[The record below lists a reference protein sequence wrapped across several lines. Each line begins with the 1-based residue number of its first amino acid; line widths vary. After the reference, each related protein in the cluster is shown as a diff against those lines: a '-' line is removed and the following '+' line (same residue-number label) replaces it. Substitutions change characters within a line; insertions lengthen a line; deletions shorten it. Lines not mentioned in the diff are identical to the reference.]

1 MHDLAPIREL
11 LAMRDLKKAEVQI
24 AKLLRGTLSSPDSA
38 SLLTLRARARLLAA
52 RAEEALDDL
61 AIAEQRTDD
70 PALRLEIRE
79 LQGDAWFARYELAS
93 VGFADR
99 AHVQRAHDT
108 YSALIRDFPDYTN
121 IGWLHYQR
129 ARILLTDGRI
139 QDAITCL
146 TDALLSP
153 STLPALTA
161 YCFERLGFIYF
172 YEQRDARRALGFLDK
187 ALYTYPA
194 NEAPIWIARLETL
207 RARVLREIGNINAA
221 LAAIDKAID
230 IAYQTDETRLALA
243 DALLTAGELLSH
255 IAGRDRDVISRLQQY
270 LQTARKPL
278 GIDVT
283 WSRVY
288 EMLGNA
294 HFNTGQY
301 AAAADAF
308 QHALQH
314 NPYHPWEM
322 SLHYQMARAWYQC
335 AEYDKAVNA
344 MDTLLRTA
352 NLDNQPVTDYRVYDV
367 LGSAHFAL
375 KRYQAAREAFDQAL
389 ALTPSSD
396 DREKIVR
403 YRTFAVELGG

>member
-1 MHDLAPIREL
+1 MHDLSPIREL

-24 AKLLRGTLSSPDSA
+24 AKLLRGTLSGPDSA
-38 SLLTLRARARLLAA
+38 QLLTLRARARLLAA

-61 AIAEQRTDD
+61 AAAEQRTDD
-70 PALRLEIRE
+70 PTLRLEIHE

-99 AHVQRAHDT
+99 LHAQRAEDT
-108 YSALIRDFPDYTN
+108 YRALITDHPSYPN
-121 IGWLHYQR
+121 LGWLHYQL

-146 TDALLSP
+146 TDALLAP

-172 YEQRDARRALGFLDK
+172 YEKRDTRRALGFLDK
-187 ALYTYPA
+187 ALHTYPG
-194 NEAPIWIARLETL
+194 NEAPIWVARLETL
-207 RARVLREIGNINAA
+207 RARVLRELGNTDAA
-221 LAAIDKAID
+221 LAAIDTAID
-230 IAYQTDETRLALA
+230 IAYQTDETRIALA
-243 DALLTAGELLSH
+243 DALLTAGELLSRVS
-255 IAGRDRDVISRLQQY
+255 GRERDVISRLQQY

-294 HFNTGQY
+294 YFNSGQY
-301 AAAADAF
+301 AAAGEAY

-314 NPYHPWEM
+314 NPYHPWEL

-344 MDTLLRTA
+344 MDTLLKTA
-352 NLDNQPVTDYRVYDV
+352 HLDNQPVTDYRVYDV

-375 KRYQAAREAFDQAL
+375 KRYHAARQAFDQAL
-389 ALTPSSD
+389 ALTPSAD
-396 DREKIVR
+396 DREKIIR
-403 YRTFAVELGG
+403 YRTFAAELGG